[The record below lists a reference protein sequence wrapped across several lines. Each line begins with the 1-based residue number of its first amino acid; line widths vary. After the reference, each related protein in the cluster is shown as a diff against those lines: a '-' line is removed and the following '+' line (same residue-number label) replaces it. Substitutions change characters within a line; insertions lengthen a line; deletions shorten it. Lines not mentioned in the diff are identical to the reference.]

1 MSHVKYFTLICPFKS
16 SPQSKKCHCYYID
29 FSEMAPCSHR
39 QKRSMRAYGHAQRRV
54 ESSALLAL
62 VMIIL
67 SQGLLSPLTHVCR
80 TSTGE
85 LGRNEKAL
93 SSLRVHSRP
102 GVPANRL
109 EGTVNGTYLSMTVL
123 SFWDAFK
130 WAAQCSRLKSELMF
144 GRTHWATEEKAS
156 HCCHATALQL

>member
-1 MSHVKYFTLICPFKS
+1 MSHVKYFTLIRPFKS

-39 QKRSMRAYGHAQRRV
+39 QKRSVRAYGHAQRRV

-109 EGTVNGTYLSMTVL
+109 EGTVNGTYLSITVL
-123 SFWDAFK
+123 SF
-130 WAAQCSRLKSELMF
+130 
-144 GRTHWATEEKAS
+144 
-156 HCCHATALQL
+156 